1 MERPR
6 HPRLAY
12 AAGLLL
18 FTWPALAFA
27 GWDDFVANMRA
38 DGTLAMLKRL
48 ALGLAVLFIGWII
61 ARVLASAT
69 FALLKRTTLDNK
81 LAKMLGVDLLLE
93 GKQKK
98 DDVVERFGSKIVFY
112 LVMLLVVVAALDF
125 AGLTQAAGPISGFVD
140 TIVQALPLI
149 AKAALILI
157 IAYFA
162 GLILR
167 KGTTLVLGR
176 LRLDDKL
183 AEASGEKAPFSET
196 AGTLVFWLVML
207 VGLAGAFEALK
218 IEAVATPLS
227 NMLDRVVLLL
237 PALAVAALIL
247 VGGWILARI
256 ARAVVQNLMKA
267 VGADGLPAKV
277 RLQSL
282 FEKRSL
288 SDVTGLLV
296 MVFIMLHAA
305 IAALDRLGL
314 EALSVPLSTTIA
326 QFWALVPSLVVAAL
340 IVVVGV
346 VLGRVVRS
354 LVVGLLRGVGFDGW
368 LARLGLDLKQL
379 RPAAEGETEPSPAR
393 LLDTPSEIVGT
404 VAQVAVVLAAVIEA
418 LATLELHAWA
428 TMVAAFLSYT
438 LLKVLVAVVI
448 VGAGFAVG
456 NVVRDL
462 IVGRGEAD
470 DASRAWM
477 GSAAR
482 MGVLVFAFTM
492 AIQQLEVAPTF
503 VLLTFGLLFGAL
515 CLAVALAFGLGGRE
529 VAGKIVEKQYG
540 KAGGKPPKNP
550 LNPLR

>member
-149 AKAALILI
+149 ANAALILI

-227 NMLDRVVLLL
+227 NMLDRVFLLL

-267 VGADGLPAKV
+267 VGADALPAKV
-277 RLQSL
+277 RL
-282 FEKRSL
+282 
-288 SDVTGLLV
+288 
-296 MVFIMLHAA
+296 
-305 IAALDRLGL
+305 
-314 EALSVPLSTTIA
+314 
-326 QFWALVPSLVVAAL
+326 
-340 IVVVGV
+340 
-346 VLGRVVRS
+346 
-354 LVVGLLRGVGFDGW
+354 
-368 LARLGLDLKQL
+368 
-379 RPAAEGETEPSPAR
+379 
-393 LLDTPSEIVGT
+393 
-404 VAQVAVVLAAVIEA
+404 
-418 LATLELHAWA
+418 
-428 TMVAAFLSYT
+428 
-438 LLKVLVAVVI
+438 
-448 VGAGFAVG
+448 
-456 NVVRDL
+456 
-462 IVGRGEAD
+462 
-470 DASRAWM
+470 
-477 GSAAR
+477 
-482 MGVLVFAFTM
+482 
-492 AIQQLEVAPTF
+492 
-503 VLLTFGLLFGAL
+503 
-515 CLAVALAFGLGGRE
+515 
-529 VAGKIVEKQYG
+529 
-540 KAGGKPPKNP
+540 
-550 LNPLR
+550 